1 VRVAAR
7 KEEDA
12 HFLGIFRVKEDEGG
26 GLCAC
31 AGRFDFCLGSHNFK
45 NGFFHFWV
53 PCALLGCQKAP
64 TSLHAPQCCYS
75 HSLRRASAI

>member
-1 VRVAAR
+1 MHTSSASSVLRRMRV
-7 KEEDA
+7 
-12 HFLGIFRVKEDEGG
+12 G